1 MDTFILRQCIHI
13 GYIVAMPI
21 PDHQPASRR
30 LRPCRTGTVLRLLDV
45 LALATLLGLTAL
57 LLAASVDG
65 MPATVRD
72 RPSLPEHPSCNS
84 VPSRSA

>member
-1 MDTFILRQCIHI
+1 MDTFVLPRGIHI
-13 GYIVAMPI
+13 GYYVAMPT

-30 LRPCRTGTVLRLLDV
+30 HRPFRTGTVLRLLDV
-45 LALATLLGLTAL
+45 LAVALLLGLTAL
-57 LLAASVDG
+57 LLASSVDG

>member
-1 MDTFILRQCIHI
+1 
-13 GYIVAMPI
+13 MPI

-30 LRPCRTGTVLRLLDV
+30 HCPCRIGTMLRLLDI

-65 MPATVRD
+65 IPATVRD
-72 RPSLPEHPSCNS
+72 RPSLPEHPSCS
-84 VPSRSA
+84 SLPSRSA